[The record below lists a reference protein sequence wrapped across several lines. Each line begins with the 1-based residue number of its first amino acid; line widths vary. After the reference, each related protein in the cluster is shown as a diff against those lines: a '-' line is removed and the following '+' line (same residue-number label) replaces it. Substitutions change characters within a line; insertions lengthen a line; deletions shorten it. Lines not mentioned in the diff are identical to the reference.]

1 MVLTWEK
8 VQGLWQ
14 RVREIRALFSDLTQN
29 DFSNFFQALT
39 HQNSLW
45 FEIWDDEELSGIVWL
60 ADTHLV
66 IDAVAHMMFLDSR
79 PAEKKPVVRELIRWV
94 FEHYPL
100 QRMTAFVPEPYH
112 ATKRLTE
119 SLGFQYEGQKRDAV
133 MLSGRLHNLWMY
145 GLTRRRLE
153 GY

>member
-1 MVLTWEK
+1 MVLNWEK
-8 VQGLWQ
+8 VQQLWLS
-14 RVREIRALFSDLTQN
+14 VKKIRALFSDLTQN

-45 FEIWDDEELSGIVWL
+45 FEVWDDEELVGIVWL

-66 IDAVAHMMFLDSR
+66 IDAVAHMMFLDSK
-79 PAEKKPVVRELIRWV
+79 PAEKKPVVKELIRWV
-94 FEHYPL
+94 FKNYPL

-119 SLGFQYEGQKRDAV
+119 SVGFQQEGRKRDAV
-133 MLSGRLHNLWMY
+133 MLSGKLYDLYMY

-153 GY
+153 RE